1 MAPKKPSAGKK
12 QKTIASSSHQTEDLD
27 MNRFKGQEQ
36 FDRFRALEKRK
47 ILSERIFDIYEH
59 GDYERFARIVQLRGW
74 EKIVHP
80 PTTYNPVIVR
90 EFYAN
95 ALPEAD
101 EPFSYTTMV
110 RGRTI
115 RFDRDAINAYLGN
128 PFTLPHNETL
138 YFQTYVA
145 WPEDRPTFI
154 GGGMAPNADA
164 GEEAGMEDD
173 DEEDDGEGDASMAGE
188 EEEEADSDDD

>member
-1 MAPKKPSAGKK
+1 MSLSDRQSERSKTQRKPG
-12 QKTIASSSHQTEDLD
+12 ILELD
-27 MNRFKGQEQ
+27 PSDAVLAQNKLLTNKGQEQ

-47 ILSERIFDIYEH
+47 ILSERIFDIFEH

-95 ALPEAD
+95 ALPEGD

-110 RGRTI
+110 R
-115 RFDRDAINAYLGN
+115 
-128 PFTLPHNETL
+128 
-138 YFQTYVA
+138 
-145 WPEDRPTFI
+145 PTFI
-154 GGGMAPNADA
+154 GGGMAPDADA
-164 GEEAGMEDD
+164 GEEAGMDDD
-173 DEEDDGEGDASMAGE
+173 DEEDDGGEGDASME
-188 EEEEADSDDD
+188 EEDEEEAGSDDD